1 VDTSSCGTPSHAA
14 PEVLSQSR
22 MTKQGDVYAFG
33 IIAWELVAGEDP
45 YPGMLAVQII
55 LQVVQHGYR
64 PPRPAA
70 CPDPLWALMQRCWAT
85 EAHDRCGCGRA
96 SGLCALL
103 APMLSS
109 GRSRLAWLLG
119 MVRHVEVSLDQQAPA
134 GGVICWSWKKIKL
147 R

>member
-1 VDTSSCGTPSHAA
+1 MDTSSCGTPSHAA

-64 PPRPAA
+64 PPRPDG
-70 CPDPLWALMQRCWAT
+70 CPDSLWALMQRCWAT
-85 EAHDRCGCGRA
+85 KPHDRCA
-96 SGLCALL
+96 AHALL
-103 APMLSS
+103 LKVLLILCHSS
-109 GRSRLAWLLG
+109 VWPSHRAYLPRPS
-119 MVRHVEVSLDQQAPA
+119 
-134 GGVICWSWKKIKL
+134 
-147 R
+147 